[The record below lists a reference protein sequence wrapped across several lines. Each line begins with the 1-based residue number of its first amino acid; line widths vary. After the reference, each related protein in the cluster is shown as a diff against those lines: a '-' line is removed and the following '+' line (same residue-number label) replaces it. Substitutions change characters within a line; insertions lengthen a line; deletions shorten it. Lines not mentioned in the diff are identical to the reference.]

1 MMSTLSILQEAV
13 EQYVSAEGTNLLVTA
28 ESIDTFCNQV
38 LSDMSVVYR
47 QCTSLEMASQ
57 DANQCYVFLIQI
69 IDKLWGK
76 PHLLPIFYSLHDML
90 CKFEHRYGHYIKP
103 CNSLPL
109 YQQQHLQ
116 EEVNK
121 RLPDLID
128 KLHKKSI
135 PNIYLDELDYAMK
148 SLFHP
153 GKMPELRYDH
163 CKYIPK
169 FLGALEAMADDQRS
183 KPWSDRFTRLLV
195 NLNFNY
201 MGFYNRWES
210 KQNEQF
216 DAANLQGTV
225 HAALIG
231 LESELNQYGTTNQ
244 LAYHPDHKSLL
255 EHMWDYLQMQ
265 KKRIKRVDGNEMQRL
280 YPFIPLRLNGHQS
293 KLFFHAFCA
302 AHLFPTTR
310 KEDSAKAVAANIRTE
325 SGTALTFQSLNRY
338 DRDKLAPHAPFV
350 IRKLKEM
357 TLFLEDDFK

>member
-1 MMSTLSILQEAV
+1 MSTLSILQEAV
-13 EQYVSAEGTNLLVTA
+13 DQYVSVEATHLSVTA
-28 ESIDTFCNQV
+28 DSVDRVCKQV
-38 LSDMSVVYR
+38 LSDMSAVYR
-47 QCTSLEMASQ
+47 QRTSLDMAAQ

-76 PHLLPIFYSLHDML
+76 AHLLHIFDSLQDLL

-103 CNSLPL
+103 CNTLPL
-109 YQQQHLQ
+109 YQQQILQ
-116 EEVNK
+116 DEVAR
-121 RLPDLID
+121 RLPALIN

-135 PNIYLDELDYAMK
+135 PHIYLDELDYAMK

-163 CKYIPK
+163 RTYLPK
-169 FLGALEAMADDQRS
+169 FIGALEAMADDKRS
-183 KPWSDRFTRLLV
+183 KPWTDRFTKLLV

-225 HAALIG
+225 HDALIR
-231 LESELNQYGTTNQ
+231 LESELKQYGTPNQ
-244 LAYHPDHKSLL
+244 LAYHPEHKPLL
-255 EHMWDYLQMQ
+255 DHMWDYLQMQ
-265 KKRIKRVDGNEMQRL
+265 KKRAKRTDANEMQRL

-302 AHLFPTTR
+302 ADLFPTTR

-338 DRDKLAPHAPFV
+338 DRDKLGPHAPFV

>member
-1 MMSTLSILQEAV
+1 MSTLSILQEAV
-13 EQYVSAEGTNLLVTA
+13 DQHVSVEATHLSVAA
-28 ESIDTFCNQV
+28 ESVDTLCNQV
-38 LSDMSVVYR
+38 LSDMSAVYR
-47 QCTSLEMASQ
+47 QCASLDMAAQ
-57 DANQCYVFLIQI
+57 DANQCYVFLTRI

-76 PHLLPIFYSLHDML
+76 PHLLQVSGALHDLL
-90 CKFEHRYGHYIKP
+90 CKFEHRYGHYIKS
-103 CNSLPL
+103 CSTLPL
-109 YQQQHLQ
+109 YQQQVLHD
-116 EEVNK
+116 EVAR

-135 PNIYLDELDYAMK
+135 PHIYLDELDYAMK

-153 GKMPELRYDH
+153 GKIPELHYSHRTYL
-163 CKYIPK
+163 PR
-169 FLGALEAMADDQRS
+169 FLGALEAMADDERS
-183 KPWSDRFTRLLV
+183 KPWTDRFITLLV

-225 HAALIG
+225 HEGLIR
-231 LESELNQYGTTNQ
+231 LESELKQYGNANQ
-244 LAYHPDHKSLL
+244 LAYHLDHKPLL

-265 KKRIKRVDGNEMQRL
+265 KKRVKHADGNEMQRL

-302 AHLFPTTR
+302 ADLFPITR
-310 KEDSAKAVAANIRTE
+310 KEDSAKAVATNIRTE